1 MKRKRSINSI
11 IHDQLLGST
20 SEEDREQLQ
29 RWLDSSQENR
39 ENYERLMREN
49 CLADRYRE
57 FAWVDEERA
66 WKRFQGKTLPCPD
79 FQLGES

>member
-29 RWLDSSQENR
+29 RWLASSQENR
-39 ENYERLMREN
+39 ETMN
-49 CLADRYRE
+49 A
-57 FAWVDEERA
+57 
-66 WKRFQGKTLPCPD
+66 
-79 FQLGES
+79 

>member
-39 ENYERLMREN
+39 ENYKRLMHEN

-66 WKRFQGKTLPCPD
+66 GQD
-79 FQLGES
+79 FRKNTSLSGLSTGES

>member
-49 CLADRYRE
+49 CLAT
-57 FAWVDEERA
+57 VT
-66 WKRFQGKTLPCPD
+66 GNLP
-79 FQLGES
+79 G